1 MKTPVF
7 EAGWSKF
14 TDVQKSAEYRGR
26 LEAYEHVLKLIEQF
40 EKPTNQIKQLVKIVE
55 TELSKVKPWLG
66 S

>member
-26 LEAYEHVLKLIEQF
+26 VEAYQTVLEWIGKV
-40 EKPTNQIKQLVKIVE
+40 EKPTVQLKQLAKSIDA
-55 TELSKVKPWLG
+55 ELAKVKA
-66 S
+66 

>member
-26 LEAYEHVLKLIEQF
+26 VEAYQTVLDWIGKV
-40 EKPTNQIKQLVKIVE
+40 EKPTVQLKQLAKLIDA
-55 TELSKVKPWLG
+55 ELAKVKA
-66 S
+66 